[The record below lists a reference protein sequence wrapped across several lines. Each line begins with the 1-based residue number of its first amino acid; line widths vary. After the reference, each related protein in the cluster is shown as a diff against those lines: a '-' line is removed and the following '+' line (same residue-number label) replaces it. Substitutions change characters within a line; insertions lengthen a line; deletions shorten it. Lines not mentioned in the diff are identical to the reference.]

1 MGPMGFQPPVG
12 RPTRARR
19 RAMQQAVRD
28 VLIGFMATTAPAQGE
43 ATKATQLS

>member
-28 VLIGFMATTAPAQGE
+28 VLIGFMATTAQAQGE